1 MKILIPV
8 IDRIF
13 RSFISTFCNEPDPF
27 HRGYPTGGLA
37 SLGTHWNDRVTGGPD
52 PGVLILGYFLLVL
65 IAVWLFSPMLGV
77 FIRELKKTPVLIAFR
92 VSLMALYPDRKII
105 PEPGDPPI
113 LPRPVRYPGSQ

>member
-1 MKILIPV
+1 MKILTPV

-13 RSFISTFCNEPDPF
+13 GSVISAFCNQNLPINEEHPA
-27 HRGYPTGGLA
+27 GGLA

-77 FIRELKKTPVLIAFR
+77 FVRELKKTPVLIAFR
-92 VSLMALYPDRKII
+92 ASLMALYPDRKII
-105 PEPGDPPI
+105 PEKGDPVI